1 MGSTLW
7 LLLAVGG
14 LAFGGY
20 RLRKSPRLRARLR
33 TRLRTTPFGRRLL
46 LLEARYIGLESGD
59 GDDESGEMLPLPRP
73 KPKPKA
79 KAKAEKK
86 AKKKGK
92 RAMRAL
98 KEDASDDGEEE
109 EARQEMLEYAA
120 AAPAELHELDGIA
133 RAAANDAYLDADI
146 EPPLAP
152 HAETFSSIGRQP
164 AAAARLTIEAAAR
177 DGGDVDV
184 DESVELGGLRDLKA
198 LQSLV
203 NEICR
208 RHRVDT
214 RGGLKMQYVN
224 DRGELATVG
233 KSARIEDLRRA
244 TELRLMPK
252 GGANGASRR
261 I

>member
-1 MGSTLW
+1 MH
-7 LLLAVGG
+7 
-14 LAFGGY
+14 
-20 RLRKSPRLRARLR
+20 
-33 TRLRTTPFGRRLL
+33 
-46 LLEARYIGLESGD
+46 
-59 GDDESGEMLPLPRP
+59 LPRAQP
-73 KPKPKA
+73 
-79 KAKAEKK
+79 
-86 AKKKGK
+86 
-92 RAMRAL
+92 
-98 KEDASDDGEEE
+98 
-109 EARQEMLEYAA
+109 
-120 AAPAELHELDGIA
+120 
-133 RAAANDAYLDADI
+133 
-146 EPPLAP
+146 PPLAP

-164 AAAARLTIEAAAR
+164 AAAATAARLTIEASAR